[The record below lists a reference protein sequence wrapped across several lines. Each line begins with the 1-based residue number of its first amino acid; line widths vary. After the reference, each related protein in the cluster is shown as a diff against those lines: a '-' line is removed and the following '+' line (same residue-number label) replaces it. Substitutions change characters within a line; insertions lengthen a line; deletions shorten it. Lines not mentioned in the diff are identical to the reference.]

1 MTNVLAI
8 TVAYAAP
15 GVEAIVPLALPV
27 GSTVAHA
34 VAASGL
40 RERFALDDATTG
52 YAIHG
57 QRADGDTPLADG
69 DRVELTRPLIADAK
83 QTRRARAAGKP
94 IPKGQLRKKRQ

>member
-1 MTNVLAI
+1 LNV

-15 GVEAIVPLALPV
+15 GVEALVPVVLPA
-27 GSTVAHA
+27 GATIADA

-40 RERFALDDATTG
+40 FARLSLPPTIA

-57 QRADGDTPLADG
+57 QRAAPDTPLADG

-83 QTRRARAAGKP
+83 AVRVARAAGKP
-94 IPKGQLRKKRQ
+94 LPPTRKVKPGA

>member
-1 MTNVLAI
+1 MTDVLAI
-8 TVAYAAP
+8 TVAYAVP
-15 GVEAIVPLALPV
+15 GVEAVVTLALPA
-27 GSTVAHA
+27 GSTVTQA

-40 RERFALDDATTG
+40 RERFALADATTG

-83 QTRRARAAGKP
+83 QIRRARAAGKS
-94 IPKGQLRKKRQ
+94 IPKVPLLKKRQ